1 MNIKKS
7 VCTNLVF
14 PASRRELGEF
24 RRMAAFL
31 KEQGADSLE
40 FYHDGQGRSG
50 IGKILEEDQ
59 LEGILIGVIP
69 SKEQRLHACSREKEN
84 RRKAVA
90 LFQAC
95 MDEAAANGISVLMI
109 NSGAAGPGVS
119 EGLAAL
125 KESIWE
131 LYDYMEKKRYS
142 MRLTLEPCDSGRF
155 AKQLLG
161 PTERTAAF
169 VRTCRE
175 EGMPLELTMDSAHT
189 LEEGEDFL
197 EALKRTK
204 DWCRHIHFANCCIRD
219 SASPFYGD
227 QHVGFEYP
235 ESEWGYEEITRAW
248 PQIEGLYGNG
258 ELRIAVEVLCRSED
272 PYSYFESMWRRMPYV

>member
-1 MNIKKS
+1 MMNIKKS

-50 IGKILEEDQ
+50 VGKILEENQ

-109 NSGAAGPGVS
+109 NSGAAGPDVS
-119 EGLAAL
+119 VLSPAFPGWAVRSPAN
-125 KESIWE
+125 
-131 LYDYMEKKRYS
+131 
-142 MRLTLEPCDSGRF
+142 
-155 AKQLLG
+155 
-161 PTERTAAF
+161 RTAGYCAE
-169 VRTCRE
+169 RR
-175 EGMPLELTMDSAHT
+175 DASSAIWNT
-189 LEEGEDFL
+189 
-197 EALKRTK
+197 
-204 DWCRHIHFANCCIRD
+204 
-219 SASPFYGD
+219 S
-227 QHVGFEYP
+227 
-235 ESEWGYEEITRAW
+235 
-248 PQIEGLYGNG
+248 GL
-258 ELRIAVEVLCRSED
+258 
-272 PYSYFESMWRRMPYV
+272 